1 MTTFVPAT
9 KDLQRQWRS
18 RLFFHLDGLA
28 LSGVVPVLD
37 VSGVL
42 EEVLQTGGD
51 VDELASLFGAN
62 PGYLMWAYALLWV
75 WACCGLTR
83 CCGISVAVESGLQL
97 PSAAAF

>member
-62 PGYLMWAYALLWV
+62 PGYLNVGLRMLCSQGILDAHYGEDKVTYVPHKDADVALWA
-75 WACCGLTR
+75 
-83 CCGISVAVESGLQL
+83 
-97 PSAAAF
+97 